1 MWSKTAWK
9 CKVIIILSRSTRGN
23 VFQKL
28 LQQITAIVSPPS
40 QALHH
45 NYDGKRSLIVFIIPC
60 FRIILFMHDHAMH
73 MSFNGPCVST
83 CVWVYELS
91 SLNGWPWDVGIQ
103 VGALKCCSKPS
114 THPTWWSTH
123 SWYTRKEGNFCS
135 IRNNNHKRISGAV
148 LFPKYPVTID
158 NLASIVFPLPCKNGN
173 HGVYKEPASHDY
185 YSPNFD
191 SSISTILQVYRW
203 YWGLPRSAPHI
214 LCLEEVEPINRK
226 SLDTNPLL

>member
-1 MWSKTAWK
+1 MFDERTYLAQEFHSYSHLKYSAEMWSKTAWK

-103 VGALKCCSKPS
+103 VGALKCRSKPS
-114 THPTWWSTH
+114 THPTWWSIL
-123 SWYTRKEGNFCS
+123 SWYTFGWSEG
-135 IRNNNHKRISGAV
+135 GWL
-148 LFPKYPVTID
+148 LFYP
-158 NLASIVFPLPCKNGN
+158 
-173 HGVYKEPASHDY
+173 E
-185 YSPNFD
+185 
-191 SSISTILQVYRW
+191 Q
-203 YWGLPRSAPHI
+203 
-214 LCLEEVEPINRK
+214 
-226 SLDTNPLL
+226 